1 MIYCEAGTSVDGLSY
16 CPYKKGE
23 CTTLLFFNL
32 VLLLSLKISQPTSHY
47 VLVLLFLPPHICG
60 PSTIRKKKTSLIR
73 VLYLLTGVW
82 SNSVS

>member
-47 VLVLLFLPPHICG
+47 VLVLLCLPPHLCG
-60 PSTIRKKKTSLIR
+60 PSTSSKQKTSLIR